1 MHLAEHAALM
11 GVFQARL
18 DAIQE
23 LLGAKDEAADHHN
36 TESAGV
42 GVNFLLN

>member
-1 MHLAEHAALM
+1 M

-23 LLGAKDEAADHHN
+23 LLGARGEAAADHHN
-36 TESAGV
+36 PETAGV
-42 GVNFLLN
+42 GINFFELR